1 MNLVLIFCILHSFNI
16 INYNI
21 SVCEDKLN
29 NCINSSKYE
38 IEDLFIPLES
48 QPFSLYI
55 INNEVGVYYYDKSKS
70 SVK

>member
-21 SVCEDKLN
+21 RVCEDKLN
-29 NCINSSKYE
+29 NCIKSSKYE
-38 IEDLFIPLES
+38 IEDLFIPLV
-48 QPFSLYI
+48 

>member
-48 QPFSLYI
+48 QPFSLI
-55 INNEVGVYYYDKSKS
+55 MR
-70 SVK
+70 

>member
-29 NCINSSKYE
+29 NSSKYE
-38 IEDLFIPLES
+38 IEDLHVFIPLES

-55 INNEVGVYYYDKSKS
+55 INNEVGVYYYDKSNS